1 MKNFL
6 LLITLIFAT
15 SLSAKTDPNDLDA
28 LKELKGKWSGT
39 LERTNGTSD
48 DFKLEYKITSNG
60 SALLEESLTGEVEML
75 TIFNF
80 QNNELLL
87 THYCA
92 LQNKPVSVLETNSNG
107 KYTFKTDFERS
118 GLTTKKDTFVTSWKI
133 DLMPSDKNK
142 MYYEYTVSGPEG
154 EVFTATAVMT
164 RI

>member
-6 LLITLIFAT
+6 LLITLIFAI

-28 LKELKGKWSGT
+28 LKDLEGKWSGT